1 MCACALYGPNIG
13 YKWVYPHH
21 NTIFNWALIPIYVYI
36 HIIYIYIVYIYI
48 YMSISGSSSKPF
60 NVSAVRGQPHL
71 EIWAHQHMIDSP
83 PLDRQWSAP
92 PKQHPWHGPW
102 RAMVGDVAISPFQY
116 KVIANE
122 ENDNFCQWVNA
133 WVITLSKMNQFP
145 RKQRSK

>member
-1 MCACALYGPNIG
+1 MFHQPDFPWNKGISLPQLHFGVEVVWG
-13 YKWVYPHH
+13 R
-21 NTIFNWALIPIYVYI
+21 
-36 HIIYIYIVYIYI
+36 IISPYIYIVYIYI